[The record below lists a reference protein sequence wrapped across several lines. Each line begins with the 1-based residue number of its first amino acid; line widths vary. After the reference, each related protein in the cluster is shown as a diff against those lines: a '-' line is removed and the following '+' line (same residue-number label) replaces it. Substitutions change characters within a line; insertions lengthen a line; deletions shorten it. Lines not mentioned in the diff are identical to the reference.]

1 MKKTTIYIVI
11 ALLCLNFWV
20 RAQDNKAVDVTLKGI
35 QIGQKVPDITITGL
49 HNYKDANG
57 QLATTAKLSDFKGK
71 LLILDFWA
79 TWCSPC
85 VAMIPKMD
93 SLQKA
98 FGDKIQFLSVTYQ
111 TEKEILPFLEKF
123 EKQQGK
129 HYDLPVVTNSKEMH
143 KLFPHT
149 TLPHYVWIE
158 GSGVVTAI
166 TGFQEI
172 NEMNVLKA
180 IENRFQMAQKK
191 DMKVNYDSSKPFLVN
206 GNGGDGSNL
215 IYHVAFTGFTEGLSG
230 GGSFR
235 TDSLGNRKISIRNV
249 TIEHLLEVAFS
260 DSGRVFN
267 KNNVMLEVE
276 NPGLLNSS
284 KSGEAYRNWMKEGN
298 GFCYE
303 LMVPANL
310 ANKALLIMREDLR
323 RCFSQYNFKVEQRKL
338 PILSLVR
345 TSEEDKIATKGG
357 DVKVDINGSGIE
369 VRNASIGNLFYR
381 LNFLRRTKNVL
392 VDHTNYKGKVDLL
405 LDANL
410 TDIASLNT
418 ELAKYDMKLVENSRD
433 TDVLVV
439 SDKLVKE

>member
-1 MKKTTIYIVI
+1 M
-11 ALLCLNFWV
+11 ALLCQNFKV
-20 RAQDNKAVDVTLKGI
+20 QAQDNNAVDVTLKGI

-49 HNYKDANG
+49 HNYKDASG
-57 QLATTAKLSDFKGK
+57 KPSTTAKISNFKGK

-111 TEKEILPFLEKF
+111 TEKEVLPFLAKL

-129 HYDLPVVTNSKEMH
+129 HYDLPVVTDDKELH
-143 KLFPHT
+143 KLFPHV
-149 TLPHYVWIE
+149 TLPHYVWLDRD
-158 GSGVVTAI
+158 GNVKAI
-166 TGFQEI
+166 TGFKEI
-172 NEMNVLKA
+172 NATNLGKA
-180 IENRFQMAQKK
+180 IISPFQLEQKK
-191 DMKVNYDSSKPFLVN
+191 DMRVNYDSSKPFLVN

-249 TIEHLLEVAFS
+249 TVEHLLEVAFS

-276 NPGLLNSS
+276 NPELLNSN
-284 KSGEAYRNWMKEGN
+284 KSGEEYRKWMKEGN
-298 GFCYE
+298 AFCYE
-303 LMVPANL
+303 LLVPAKL
-310 ANKALLIMREDLR
+310 AANALSIMREDLR
-323 RCFSQYNFKVEQRKL
+323 RCFSQYNFKVEKRKL
-338 PILSLVR
+338 PILSLIR
-345 TSEEDKIATKGG
+345 TSEVDKIATKGG
-357 DVKVDINGSGIE
+357 DVKLDINGSGIE
-369 VRNASIGNLFYR
+369 MRNASIGNLFYR
-381 LNFLRRTKNVL
+381 LNFLGRTKNVL
-392 VDHTNYKGKVDLL
+392 VDQTGYKGKVDLR

-410 TDIASLNT
+410 FNIASLND
-418 ELAKYDMKLVENSRD
+418 ELAKYDMKLVEDSID

-439 SDKLVKE
+439 SDKIVKE